1 MEGRTLRCELDLED
15 EGRQMVVFQRA
26 QSSFSR
32 CLTDLRV
39 DMNVLKKTVKKPME
53 ESSRSDEHDC
63 LHAVMSA
70 QLIPVSCLSLALR
83 PLLACPSMIRTLE
96 SRTKTCPPAR
106 PRALTILPHRYEQAN
121 RLGYTSNSRSSS
133 MLVNPAASLLLLSWC
148 VTCAQLQVLCS
159 RCAESSHL
167 FLNSL
172 C

>member
-1 MEGRTLRCELDLED
+1 
-15 EGRQMVVFQRA
+15 
-26 QSSFSR
+26 
-32 CLTDLRV
+32 
-39 DMNVLKKTVKKPME
+39 ME
-53 ESSRSDEHDC
+53 ESSRSDERDC

-83 PLLACPSMIRTLE
+83 PLLVCPSVIRTLE

-106 PRALTILPHRYEQAN
+106 PRALTILPHRYERTN

-133 MLVNPAASLLLLSWC
+133 MLVNPAASMLLLSC
-148 VTCAQLQVLCS
+148 CAQLQVLCS